1 MNKSNVWHPKKQTA
15 VHYKIKKWQP
25 DNPVNEKLNINFK
38 SNVGNETIILKMTED
53 SVTGV

>member
-1 MNKSNVWHPKKQTA
+1 MFDPPKKQTA